1 MKTLIKMCGMRT
13 ADDMRWIWR
22 LMPEYV
28 GFVFAEKSRR
38 YVTPQQA
45 HILSDGLDEKIT
57 PVGVFVDSSFDEITD
72 IYKAGTIKIA
82 QRHGSE
88 PDELILRLQD
98 AGINVIR
105 AFQVKS
111 EADIEKAENSPAD
124 MVLLDSGKGSGETFD
139 WSLIKQMSRPYFLA
153 GGLDP
158 KNVTQAISELHP
170 FAVDVSSGI
179 ETDGVK
185 DCNKMME
192 FTYAVRSR
200 RADGAH
206 STIRS

>member
-13 ADDMRWIWR
+13 LEEMVWIWR
-22 LMPEYV
+22 IMPEYV
-28 GFVFAEKSRR
+28 GFVFAEKSKR

-57 PVGVFVDSSFDEITD
+57 PVGVFVDSSFDEINS
-72 IYKAGTIKIA
+72 ICKAGTIKIA
-82 QRHGSE
+82 QLHGNE

-105 AFQVKS
+105 AFKVQS

-124 MVLLDSGKGSGETFD
+124 LVLLDSGTGSGKTFD
-139 WSLIKQMSRPYFLA
+139 WSLIKQISRPYFLA

-158 KNVTQAISELHP
+158 KNVSQAIEQLHP

-179 ETDGVK
+179 ERKEYK
-185 DCNKMME
+185 DCEKMME
-192 FTYAVRSR
+192 FAYAVRN
-200 RADGAH
+200 
-206 STIRS
+206 T

>member
-1 MKTLIKMCGMRT
+1 MRT
-13 ADDMRWIWR
+13 LEEMVWIWR
-22 LMPEYV
+22 IMPEYV
-28 GFVFAEKSRR
+28 GFVFAEKSKR

-57 PVGVFVDSSFDEITD
+57 PVGVFVDSSFDEINS
-72 IYKAGTIKIA
+72 ICKAGTIKIA
-82 QRHGSE
+82 QLHGNE

-98 AGINVIR
+98 TGIKVIR
-105 AFQVKS
+105 AFKVQS

-124 MVLLDSGKGSGETFD
+124 LVLLDSGTGSGKTFD
-139 WSLIKQMSRPYFLA
+139 WSLIKQISRPYFLA

-158 KNVTQAISELHP
+158 KNVSQAIEQLHP

-185 DCNKMME
+185 DRNKMME
-192 FTYAVRSR
+192 FAYAVRSNQKAESR
-200 RADGAH
+200 K
-206 STIRS
+206 

>member
-1 MKTLIKMCGMRT
+1 MN
-13 ADDMRWIWR
+13 
-22 LMPEYV
+22 
-28 GFVFAEKSRR
+28 
-38 YVTPQQA
+38 
-45 HILSDGLDEKIT
+45 
-57 PVGVFVDSSFDEITD
+57 SSFDEITD

-82 QRHGSE
+82 QLHGNE

-111 EADIEKAENSPAD
+111 EADIENAENSPAD
-124 MVLLDSGKGSGETFD
+124 LVLLDSGKGSGETFD

-158 KNVTQAISELHP
+158 KNVTQAINGLHP

-192 FTYAVRSR
+192 FAYAVRSNQKAESR
-200 RADGAH
+200 K
-206 STIRS
+206 

>member
-1 MKTLIKMCGMRT
+1 MKTMIKMCGIRT

-22 LMPEYV
+22 IMPEYI

-38 YVTPQQA
+38 YIEPGQA
-45 HILSDGLDEKIT
+45 AKLVEGLDEKIT
-57 PVGVFVDSSFDEITD
+57 PVGVFVDSDFERIKR
-72 IYKAGTIKIA
+72 IYDMGAIKIA
-82 QRHGSE
+82 QLHGNE

-105 AFQVKS
+105 AFQVNS

-124 MVLLDSGKGSGETFD
+124 LVLLDSGQGSGETFD
-139 WSLIKQMSRPYFLA
+139 WSLIKQISRPYFLA

-158 KNVTQAISELHP
+158 KNVKQAVTELHP

-179 ETDGVK
+179 ETNGVK

-192 FTYAVRSR
+192 FAYAVRSR
-200 RADGAH
+200 
-206 STIRS
+206 

>member
-13 ADDMRWIWR
+13 LEEMVWIWR
-22 LMPEYV
+22 IMPEYV
-28 GFVFAEKSRR
+28 GFVFAEKSKR

-57 PVGVFVDSSFDEITD
+57 PVGVFVDSSFDEINS
-72 IYKAGTIKIA
+72 ICKAGTIKIA
-82 QRHGSE
+82 QLHGNE

-98 AGINVIR
+98 TGIKVIR
-105 AFQVKS
+105 AFKVQS

-124 MVLLDSGKGSGETFD
+124 LVLLDSGTGSGKTFD
-139 WSLIKQMSRPYFLA
+139 WSLIKQISRPYFLA

-158 KNVTQAISELHP
+158 KNVSQAIEQLHP

-179 ETDGVK
+179 ERKEYK
-185 DCNKMME
+185 DCEKMME
-192 FTYAVRSR
+192 FAYAVRNS
-200 RADGAH
+200 
-206 STIRS
+206 

>member
-13 ADDMRWIWR
+13 LEEMVWIWR
-22 LMPEYV
+22 IMPEYV
-28 GFVFAEKSRR
+28 GFVFAEKSKR

-57 PVGVFVDSSFDEITD
+57 PVGVFVDSSFDEINS
-72 IYKAGTIKIA
+72 ICKAGTIKIA
-82 QRHGSE
+82 QLHGNE

-98 AGINVIR
+98 TGIKVIR
-105 AFQVKS
+105 AFKVQS

-124 MVLLDSGKGSGETFD
+124 LVLLDSGTGSGKTFD
-139 WSLIKQMSRPYFLA
+139 WSLIKQISRPYFLA

-158 KNVTQAISELHP
+158 KNVSQAIEQLHP

-179 ETDGVK
+179 ERKEYK
-185 DCNKMME
+185 DCEKMME
-192 FTYAVRSR
+192 FAYAVRN
-200 RADGAH
+200 
-206 STIRS
+206 T

>member
-13 ADDMRWIWR
+13 LEEMVWIWR
-22 LMPEYV
+22 IMPEYV
-28 GFVFAEKSRR
+28 GFVFAEKSKR

-57 PVGVFVDSSFDEITD
+57 PVGVFVDSSFDEINS
-72 IYKAGTIKIA
+72 ICKAGTIKIA
-82 QRHGSE
+82 QLHGNE

-105 AFQVKS
+105 AFQVQS

-124 MVLLDSGKGSGETFD
+124 LVLLDSGTGSGKTFD
-139 WSLIKQMSRPYFLA
+139 WSLIKQISRPYFLA

-158 KNVTQAISELHP
+158 KNVSQAIEQLHP

-179 ETDGVK
+179 ERKEYK
-185 DCNKMME
+185 DCEKMME
-192 FTYAVRSR
+192 FAYAVRNS
-200 RADGAH
+200 
-206 STIRS
+206 

>member
-1 MKTLIKMCGMRT
+1 MRTLIKMCGMRT
-13 ADDMRWIWR
+13 LDEMVWIWR
-22 LMPEYV
+22 IMPEYV
-28 GFVFAEKSRR
+28 GFVFAEKSKR
-38 YVTPQQA
+38 YISPQQA
-45 HILSDGLDEKIT
+45 RILSDGLDEKIT
-57 PVGVFVDSSFDEITD
+57 PVGVFVNSSFDEITD

-82 QRHGSE
+82 QLHGNE

-111 EADIEKAENSPAD
+111 EADIENAENSPAD
-124 MVLLDSGKGSGETFD
+124 LVLLDSGKGSGETFD

-158 KNVTQAISELHP
+158 KKVTQAINGLHP

-192 FTYAVRSR
+192 FAYAVRSNQKAESR
-200 RADGAH
+200 K
-206 STIRS
+206 

>member
-1 MKTLIKMCGMRT
+1 MNTMIKMCGIRT
-13 ADDMRWIWR
+13 AENMKWIWR
-22 LMPEYV
+22 IMPEYI
-28 GFVFAEKSRR
+28 GFVFAEKSKR
-38 YVTPQQA
+38 YIEPKEAANLV
-45 HILSDGLDEKIT
+45 SGLDKKIT
-57 PVGVFVDSSFDEITD
+57 PVGVFVDSDFERIKS
-72 IYKAGTIKIA
+72 IYDMGAIKIA
-82 QRHGSE
+82 QLHGNE

-124 MVLLDSGKGSGETFD
+124 LVLLDSGQGSGETFD
-139 WSLIKQMSRPYFLA
+139 WSLIKQISRPYFLA

-158 KNVTQAISELHP
+158 KNVKQAISELHP

-179 ETDGVK
+179 ETNGVK

-192 FTYAVRSR
+192 FAYAVRNNY
-200 RADGAH
+200 
-206 STIRS
+206 

>member
-1 MKTLIKMCGMRT
+1 MKTMIKMCGIRT

-22 LMPEYV
+22 IMPEYI

-38 YVTPQQA
+38 YIEPEYA
-45 HILSDGLDEKIT
+45 ARLAEGLDEKIT
-57 PVGVFVDSSFDEITD
+57 PVGVFVDSNFERIKS
-72 IYKAGTIKIA
+72 IYDMGAIKIA
-82 QRHGSE
+82 QLHGNE

-98 AGINVIR
+98 TGINVIR

-111 EADIEKAENSPAD
+111 GEDIEKAENSPAD
-124 MVLLDSGKGSGETFD
+124 LVLLDSGQGSGETFD
-139 WSLIKQMSRPYFLA
+139 WSLIKQISRPYFLA

-158 KNVTQAISELHP
+158 RNVRQAVDELHP

-179 ETDGVK
+179 ETNGVK

-192 FTYAVRSR
+192 FAYAVRSK
-200 RADGAH
+200 
-206 STIRS
+206 

>member
-1 MKTLIKMCGMRT
+1 METLIKMCGLRT
-13 ADDMRWIWR
+13 IDDMRWIWR
-22 LMPEYV
+22 LIPDYV

-38 YVTPQQA
+38 YVTPKQA
-45 HILSDGLDEKIT
+45 AVLADGLDERIT
-57 PVGVFVDSSFDEITD
+57 PVGVFVDSSFEEINS
-72 IYKAGTIKIA
+72 IYDMGAIKIA
-82 QRHGSE
+82 QLHGNE

-98 AGINVIR
+98 AGIKVIR

-111 EADIEKAENSPAD
+111 EADIEAAEKSPAD
-124 MVLLDSGKGSGETFD
+124 LVLLDSGKGSGETFD

-158 KNVTQAISELHP
+158 KNVKQAIEALHP

-179 ETDGVK
+179 ETNGVK

-192 FTYAVRSR
+192 FAYAVRSK
-200 RADGAH
+200 
-206 STIRS
+206 

>member
-13 ADDMRWIWR
+13 LEEMVWIWR
-22 LMPEYV
+22 IMPEYV
-28 GFVFAEKSRR
+28 GFVFAEKSKR

-57 PVGVFVDSSFDEITD
+57 PVGVFVDSSFDEINS
-72 IYKAGTIKIA
+72 ICKAGTIKIA
-82 QRHGSE
+82 QLHGNE

-105 AFQVKS
+105 AFQVHS

-124 MVLLDSGKGSGETFD
+124 LVLLDSGTGSGKTFD
-139 WSLIKQMSRPYFLA
+139 WSLIKQISRPYFLA

-158 KNVTQAISELHP
+158 KNVSQAIEQLHP

-179 ETDGVK
+179 ERKEYK
-185 DCNKMME
+185 DCEKMME
-192 FTYAVRSR
+192 FAYAVRN
-200 RADGAH
+200 
-206 STIRS
+206 T